1 MRRINKKILLL
12 VFASALL
19 IKFLLTASM
28 IGNDCDEM
36 TLIMTALNGGNEYN
50 LYCFPFFDIGLVLLS
65 LLLIYIN
72 FEFINSDMNTD
83 RGYIG
88 FLLYRFNSLK
98 EIYNTVIKESLHKI
112 IIVICIYIV
121 VMFISMI
128 FTKIDIEIKL
138 LVLVGIFALKSQLL
152 FLIISLLSLYIN
164 IKINNH
170 SSVVVKYF
178 SLLSILFVDMILQKT
193 SFITIGSSIGT
204 EVLVIVLYAILL
216 ILLRYIYKRPAGDNI
231 L

>member
-112 IIVICIYIV
+112 IIVICTYIV
-121 VMFISMI
+121 VIFMSMF
-128 FTKIDIEIKL
+128 FTKIDIGIKL

-152 FLIISLLSLYIN
+152 FLIISLLSLYI
-164 IKINNH
+164 KISSH
-170 SSVVVKYF
+170 SSVLVKYY
-178 SLLSILFVDMILQKT
+178 LLLLILFVDMILQKT

-204 EVLVIVLYAILL
+204 EVLMIVLYAILL

>member
-50 LYCFPFFDIGLVLLS
+50 LYCFPFFDIGLILLS
-65 LLLIYIN
+65 LLLIYVN
-72 FEFINSDMNTD
+72 FEFIDSDMNTD

-98 EIYNTVIKESLHKI
+98 EIYNTVIKESFHKI
-112 IIVICIYIV
+112 IIVICTYIV
-121 VMFISMI
+121 VMFISI
-128 FTKIDIEIKL
+128 LVTKTDIGIKL
-138 LVLVGIFALKSQLL
+138 LVLVVVFALKSQLL

-178 SLLSILFVDMILQKT
+178 SLLSILFVDIILQKT

-204 EVLVIVLYAILL
+204 EALVIVLYVVLL
-216 ILLRYIYKRPAGDNI
+216 ILLQYIYKRSAGDNI